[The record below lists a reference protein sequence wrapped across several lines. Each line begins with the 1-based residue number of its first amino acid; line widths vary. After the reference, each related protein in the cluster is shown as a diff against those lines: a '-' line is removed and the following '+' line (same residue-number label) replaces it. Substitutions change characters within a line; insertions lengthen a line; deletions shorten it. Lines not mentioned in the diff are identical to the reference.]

1 VTRVSRLSFPLFSTS
16 LCSLAKL
23 EKALQSQNVG
33 ALIYPFVLITK
44 TKLEE
49 ILLGGGWRMIY
60 IQGPE
65 S

>member
-1 VTRVSRLSFPLFSTS
+1 M
-16 LCSLAKL
+16 
-23 EKALQSQNVG
+23 G

-60 IQGPE
+60 IQGPA